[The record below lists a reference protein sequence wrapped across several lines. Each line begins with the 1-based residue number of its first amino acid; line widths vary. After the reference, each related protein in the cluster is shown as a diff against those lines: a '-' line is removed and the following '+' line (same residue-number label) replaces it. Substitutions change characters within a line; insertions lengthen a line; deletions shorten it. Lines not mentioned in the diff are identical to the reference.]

1 MKNKLLTL
9 FVILVGLISFNW
21 HSPSVQA
28 ATTIQNPSKV
38 LVVYDSLNE
47 RNHRQEDVQT
57 LSRMLMSMGQQVTM
71 MSMSDYHA
79 GMILKGH
86 YQAVITMIN
95 WPGMK
100 FDNPAF
106 DRDRQQFNGKKL
118 HIGPLMTADEKQ
130 NFPGNWQEI
139 NQQSFI
145 LKGQNNRYEQQV
157 DFQRQ
162 IQLLD
167 QVTGNEQALSQLVAA
182 NGTNQTY
189 PFGIINGQ
197 NAYLPFFSSQ
207 GATLLS
213 SIQLI
218 AQWLGVHGNYVPYVD
233 VRDFTPLSSF
243 TATKEFIKNL
253 DSFEGNMIITTT
265 STTQNTDTK
274 TFKNYLKFLR
284 EMTRNNRAVVYL
296 NVPAL
301 NGVDSSNDDTLMNM
315 LTQEISTLIENKIF
329 PLGISAPTYWNFD
342 KYYQLNALNF
352 GDATLLYN
360 QVNSQDYHTQTSTAK
375 AYQTMFFAIPHS
387 ALKNIKWNINGR
399 YTDFTFP
406 MPVTVDYHFPNSKAK
421 AEKINREIKALPFAP
436 ENQYLYQFNTGI
448 STQTQNLRGE
458 NGVISLNETP
468 VSEIDF
474 HQIKQQTAGIQKNQ
488 DQTGHL
494 TTKGIVD
501 KINNV
506 LIVIIVV
513 TLIVLLGMLA
523 IGRKLYL
530 RMFKNRNLKRTKGA
544 KKK

>member
-1 MKNKLLTL
+1 
-9 FVILVGLISFNW
+9 
-21 HSPSVQA
+21 
-28 ATTIQNPSKV
+28 
-38 LVVYDSLNE
+38 
-47 RNHRQEDVQT
+47 
-57 LSRMLMSMGQQVTM
+57 MSMGQQATM
-71 MSMSDYHA
+71 MAMSDYHA
-79 GMILKGH
+79 GMISKGH

-106 DRDRQQFNGKKL
+106 DRDRHQFNGKKL
-118 HIGPLMTADEKQ
+118 HIGPLMMVDEKQ

-139 NQQSFI
+139 NQQSFV

-167 QVTGNEQALSQLVAA
+167 KVTGNEQALSQLVAA

-197 NAYLPFFSSQ
+197 DAYLPFFSSQ

-284 EMTRNNRAVVYL
+284 EMTRDNRAVVYL

-315 LTQEISTLIENKIF
+315 LTQEISTLIENQIF

-360 QVNSQDYHTQTSTAK
+360 QVNNQDYHTQTSTAK
-375 AYQTMFFAIPHS
+375 AYQTMFFAIPHN

-406 MPVTVDYHFPNSKAK
+406 MPVTVDYHFPDSKVK
-421 AEKINREIKALPFAP
+421 AEKINREIKALPFEP
-436 ENQYLYQFNTGI
+436 MSQYLYQFNTGI
-448 STQTQNLRGE
+448 STQTQNLRGKD
-458 NGVISLNETP
+458 GVISLNGTP

-474 HQIKQQTAGIQKNQ
+474 HQIKQQTAGIRQNR

-501 KINNV
+501 KISNV

-513 TLIVLLGMLA
+513 TLIVLFGMLA

>member
-79 GMILKGH
+79 GMISKGH

-182 NGTNQTY
+182 NGANQTY

-284 EMTRNNRAVVYL
+284 EMTRDNRAVVYL

-301 NGVDSSNDDTLMNM
+301 NGVDNSNDDTLMNM

-329 PLGISAPTYWNFD
+329 PLGVSAPTYWNFD

-360 QVNSQDYHTQTSTAK
+360 QINNQDYHTQTSTAK

-436 ENQYLYQFNTGI
+436 MSQYLYQFNTGI
-448 STQTQNLRGE
+448 STQTQNLRGKD
-458 NGVISLNETP
+458 GVISLNGTP

-474 HQIKQQTAGIQKNQ
+474 HQIKQQTAGIRQNR

-501 KINNV
+501 KISNV

-513 TLIVLLGMLA
+513 TLIVLFGMLA

>member
-79 GMILKGH
+79 GMISKGH

-218 AQWLGVHGNYVPYVD
+218 AQWLGVHGSYVPYVD

-315 LTQEISTLIENKIF
+315 LTQEISTLIENQIF

-360 QVNSQDYHTQTSTAK
+360 QVNNQDYHTKTSTAK

>member
-79 GMILKGH
+79 GMISKGH

-182 NGTNQTY
+182 NGANQTY

-315 LTQEISTLIENKIF
+315 LTQEVSTLIENKIF

-360 QVNSQDYHTQTSTAK
+360 QVNNQDYHTQTSTAK

>member
-1 MKNKLLTL
+1 
-9 FVILVGLISFNW
+9 
-21 HSPSVQA
+21 
-28 ATTIQNPSKV
+28 
-38 LVVYDSLNE
+38 
-47 RNHRQEDVQT
+47 
-57 LSRMLMSMGQQVTM
+57 
-71 MSMSDYHA
+71 
-79 GMILKGH
+79 
-86 YQAVITMIN
+86 
-95 WPGMK
+95 
-100 FDNPAF
+100 
-106 DRDRQQFNGKKL
+106 
-118 HIGPLMTADEKQ
+118 MTADEKQ

-274 TFKNYLKFLR
+274 TFKNYLKFLK
-284 EMTRNNRAVVYL
+284 EMTRDNRAVVYL

-360 QVNSQDYHTQTSTAK
+360 QVNNQDYHTQTSTAK

>member
-9 FVILVGLISFNW
+9 FVIFIGLISFNW
-21 HSPSVQA
+21 HSPSVQT

-47 RNHRQEDVQT
+47 RNNRQEDVQT

-71 MSMSDYHA
+71 MAMSDYHA
-79 GMILKGH
+79 GMISKGH

-106 DRDRQQFNGKKL
+106 DHDRHQFNGKKL

-167 QVTGNEQALSQLVAA
+167 KITGNEQALAQLVAA

-243 TATKEFIKNL
+243 AATKEFIKNL
-253 DSFEGNMIITTT
+253 DSLERNLIITTT
-265 STTQNTDTK
+265 STVQNTDTR
-274 TFKNYLKFLR
+274 TFKNYLKFLK
-284 EMTRNNRAVVYL
+284 EMTRDNRAVVYL

-329 PLGISAPTYWNFD
+329 PLGVSAPTYWNFD

-360 QVNSQDYHTQTSTAK
+360 QINNQDYHTQTSTAR
-375 AYQTMFFAIPHS
+375 AYQTMFFAIPHN

-406 MPVTVDYHFPNSKAK
+406 MPVTVDYHFPDSKDK

-436 ENQYLYQFNTGI
+436 MSHYLYQFNTGI
-448 STQTQNLRGE
+448 STQTQNLRGKD
-458 NGVISLNETP
+458 GVISLNGTP

-474 HQIKQQTAGIQKNQ
+474 HQIKQQTAGIRQNR

-501 KINNV
+501 KINNA

-513 TLIVLLGMLA
+513 TLIVLFGMLA